1 MLFQQS
7 AELGVL
13 RTQGS
18 LCIAHTVMI
27 ADRHDAR
34 HASGVSGLSK
44 VSTRL
49 APYKIS
55 AHPGS
60 LAVDLG
66 ALGGTRTHNLL
77 LAVGRFCCCHRCC
90 QLSPVTMVQAAGAK
104 RAPWST
110 LDSSRLP

>member
-1 MLFQQS
+1 MPAAMRWGRAATFRAASAGLDGSEASPLMLFQQP

-13 RTQGS
+13 RPQGS

-34 HASGVSGLSK
+34 NTSGVSGLSK

-55 AHPGS
+55 AHPGA

-66 ALGGTRTHNLL
+66 ALGETRT
-77 LAVGRFCCCHRCC
+77 LAF
-90 QLSPVTMVQAAGAK
+90 
-104 RAPWST
+104 
-110 LDSSRLP
+110 

>member
-27 ADRHDAR
+27 ADCHDAR

-66 ALGGTRTHNLL
+66 ALGGTRPP
-77 LAVGRFCCCHRCC
+77 AF
-90 QLSPVTMVQAAGAK
+90 
-104 RAPWST
+104 
-110 LDSSRLP
+110 